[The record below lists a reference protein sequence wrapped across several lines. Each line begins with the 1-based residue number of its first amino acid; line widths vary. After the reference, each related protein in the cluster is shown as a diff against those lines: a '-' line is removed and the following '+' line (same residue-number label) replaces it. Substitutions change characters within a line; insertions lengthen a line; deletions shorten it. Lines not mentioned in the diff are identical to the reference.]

1 MCAASD
7 PKQARPAYLL
17 GTERDPLFGAMNRLR
32 GFARIPTHTIGVVQ
46 ERRAYPRASLRLPLR
61 LRRVSGHREI
71 APVTLLTKN
80 ISSSGVF
87 FLSPRPLE
95 AGTAVELEVGIVD
108 RPLGRGSV
116 QMTTAAHIVR
126 VESTDTPGWHG
137 IAATFDDIS
146 FHRDEP
152 MPTRFHRS

>member
-1 MCAASD
+1 
-7 PKQARPAYLL
+7 
-17 GTERDPLFGAMNRLR
+17 MNRLR
-32 GFARIPTHTIGVVQ
+32 GFARVPTHTIGVVQ

-61 LRRVSGHREI
+61 LRRVSGHRET
-71 APVTLLTKN
+71 APVALLTRN

-87 FLSPRPLE
+87 FLAPRALE
-95 AGTAVELEVGIVD
+95 VGAAVELEVGIVD

-126 VESTDTPGWHG
+126 VEMANAPGWHG

-152 MPTRFHRS
+152 MPPRFSRS